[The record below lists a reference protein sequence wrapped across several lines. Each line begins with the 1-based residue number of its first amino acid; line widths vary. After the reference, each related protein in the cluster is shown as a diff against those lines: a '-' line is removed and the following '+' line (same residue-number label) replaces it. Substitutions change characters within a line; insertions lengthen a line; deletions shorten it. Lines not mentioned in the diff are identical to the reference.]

1 MKNLFANLILFFALS
16 IAFSGLTA
24 CTNPASTQKSSDGEN
39 TTIVND
45 STVAKKGDYPPV
57 PVGIIQ
63 AEIKDLEANTFKLE
77 DKKGKVV
84 LVNLW
89 ATWCGPCIAE
99 MPDLIEMQEKHKDKE
114 FEIIGLNADD
124 ETPEEI
130 KAFAEKHKLNYQ
142 LGYAHNKL
150 RAEMLKITRLAGI
163 PQSILINRE
172 GKLTGVFTGGGKG
185 VVSKMK
191 EAVEKTVNE

>member
-1 MKNLFANLILFFALS
+1 MKNLFANFGLFLILS
-16 IAFSGLTA
+16 VAFSGFMA
-24 CTNPASTQKSSDGEN
+24 CTNTVSTQKTSVDEN
-39 TTIVND
+39 TTSADRTN
-45 STVAKKGDYPPV
+45 TAQKNDYPPV
-57 PVGIIQ
+57 PTGIKQ
-63 AEIKDLEANTFKLE
+63 AEIKDLDANTYKLE

-99 MPDLIEMQEKHKDKE
+99 MPDLIEMQEKYKDKD
-114 FEIIGLNADD
+114 FEILGLNADD

-172 GKLTGVFTGGGKG
+172 GQLTGVFTGGGKS
-185 VVSKMK
+185 VVNKMK

>member
-1 MKNLFANLILFFALS
+1 MKNLFANLTLFLILS
-16 IAFSGLTA
+16 VTFSALTA
-24 CTNPASTQKSSDGEN
+24 CTNTASTQKTS
-39 TTIVND
+39 VND
-45 STVAKKGDYPPV
+45 NTLPANVLTEAKKNDYPPV
-57 PVGIIQ
+57 PTGIKQ

-77 DKKGKVV
+77 DKKGKVI

-89 ATWCGPCIAE
+89 ATWCGPCISE
-99 MPDLIEMQEKHKDKE
+99 MPDLIEMQEKHRDKD
-114 FEIIGLNADD
+114 FEVVGLNVDD

-142 LGYAHNKL
+142 LGYAHNKF

-172 GKLTGVFTGGGKG
+172 GQLTGVFTGGGKG
-185 VVSKMK
+185 VVDKMK
-191 EAVEKTVNE
+191 TAVEKTVSE